1 MNEVIHL
8 AVDRYG
14 VNRMTKNLPSL
25 RRGEVPIK
33 LTLTVEDQAFRE
45 PVIEKEV
52 HIEDWR
58 QGVDIA
64 DVEFK
69 EAVITEEEALRGSKT
84 WHALLTSGGRRWS
97 EVRHDRRRVAAAA
110 VPDLP
115 PPARAALADGP
126 IVLDQGGRAPRAAA

>member
-1 MNEVIHL
+1 MKEVIYL

-14 VNRMTKNLPSL
+14 VKRMTKNVPSL
-25 RRGEVPIK
+25 NRGEIPIK

-45 PVIEKEV
+45 PVIEKTV

-69 EAVITEEEALRGSKT
+69 ESIITEEEAQVIRERRLEKMKEVLESQGYSVSKEQE
-84 WHALLTSGGRRWS
+84 A
-97 EVRHDRRRVAAAA
+97 
-110 VPDLP
+110 
-115 PPARAALADGP
+115 
-126 IVLDQGGRAPRAAA
+126 

>member
-69 EAVITEEEALRGSKT
+69 EAVITEEEALR
-84 WHALLTSGGRRWS
+84 
-97 EVRHDRRRVAAAA
+97 
-110 VPDLP
+110 VPK
-115 PPARAALADGP
+115 RGMHC
-126 IVLDQGGRAPRAAA
+126 